1 MDYFTSDLHFCHDR
15 EFLYGP
21 RGFSSVAEMN
31 EAIIKNFNESVGW
44 EDRLYILGD
53 VMMGFDIEA
62 GCRLLGRLPGEKY
75 IIRGNHDSD
84 KKLSAMADVA
94 NVKVLGLAELYEYG
108 KRKFYLS
115 HYPTCTG
122 NFSVTEKKYYSN
134 RFQGAYEIVSLTGTI
149 TTRDGA
155 FYQHLHMSAADRSG
169 AVVGGH
175 LNSAVV
181 SATCEMLI
189 RLLPGTV
196 ERCFDEKVGLNLFRF
211 EERS

>member
-122 NFSVTEKKYYSN
+122 NFSVTEKNGRKLFTKPLGRQVVNLSGHTHSRELWNPLTLSYNVALDAHGNFPVSIE
-134 RFQGAYEIVSLTGTI
+134 EII
-149 TTRDGA
+149 EDCRK
-155 FYQHLHMSAADRSG
+155 FYAA
-169 AVVGGH
+169 
-175 LNSAVV
+175 NN
-181 SATCEMLI
+181 
-189 RLLPGTV
+189 
-196 ERCFDEKVGLNLFRF
+196 CFEQKG
-211 EERS
+211 